1 MSKLIVEIAQN
12 AGAARKRHFII
23 DRFPMRIGR
32 GYHNQIIIDDP
43 YISPQ
48 HLEVSYHENEGF
60 MIEDLGSSNG
70 LILNR
75 KKIERTRCR
84 IYSGDEIKIGKT
96 VLRLYEP
103 QHPVE
108 PALPV
113 TEETGYLHSLQSA
126 SLSFS
131 LYLLAAASL
140 CLFTYLTVWPSSR
153 DQLANLL
160 LSTTLFG
167 LIITLLWST
176 LWGLAGR
183 LIRHRVNFNAHLGLF
198 STYLLAL
205 MVIYFLGLL
214 ISFFIP
220 HELFALAASYLLHAL
235 AFGFLLSSALS
246 LATDIPYKKRRR
258 FSAYVVMAIMVGFG
272 AVSYIAQNQFKSKPE
287 FNSTLLPYLAWAL
300 PAETPES
307 YIAKMNNIL
316 INPTVADTAR

>member
-12 AGAARKRHFII
+12 AGAARKRHFTI
-23 DRFPMRIGR
+23 DQFPMRIGR

-60 MIEDLGSSNG
+60 MIEDLGSTNG
-70 LILNR
+70 LVLNR

-108 PALPV
+108 PALPA
-113 TEETGYLHSLQSA
+113 TEETGYLYSLQSS

-131 LYLLAAASL
+131 LYLLAAACL
-140 CLFTYLTVWPSSR
+140 CFFTYLTVWPTER
-153 DQLANLL
+153 DQLPNLL
-160 LSTTLFG
+160 FSVTLLG
-167 LIITLLWST
+167 LIISLLWST

-198 STYLLAL
+198 SSYLLAV
-205 MVIYFLGLL
+205 MVIYFLGQL
-214 ISFFIP
+214 ISFFTH
-220 HELFALAASYLLHAL
+220 HELFAHAAGYLLHAI

-246 LATDIPYKKRRR
+246 LATDIPAKRRRR
-258 FSAYVVMAIMVGFG
+258 FSAYVVLAIMVGFG
-272 AVSYIAQNQFKSKPE
+272 AVSFIAQNQFRAKPE
-287 FNSTLLPYLAWAL
+287 FNSTLLPYLTWAL
-300 PAETPES
+300 PADAPED
-307 YIAKMNNIL
+307 YIATLSNTL
-316 INPTVADTAR
+316 INPALIENK